1 MKFTTAT
8 RVAAIAV
15 GLSLAGA
22 TAFAAPGDGRRGDDN
37 STNASDQQEPGQR
50 GDRKRRNVKPKPQ
63 TAPVARP
70 AAPVAPQTAP
80 RMRGRQGMDNS
91 NNRRGRD
98 SNAVNARRNAPPVAR
113 NDNRRRDAGDRH
125 DRRNTGDRNDRRRDY
140 GDRNDRRRDY
150 GDRND
155 RRDVRGN
162 NDRRRAAVQQYRRN
176 YDAPR
181 RYRVGQYRWRDG
193 YSYHRYG
200 YGQRLPRHFYG
211 RNYWLTNFLIYG
223 LFSPPEGYVWVRY
236 GPDALLIDEYTGEI
250 VQVRYNM
257 FYS

>member
-1 MKFTTAT
+1 VKDFIMKMTTAT
-8 RVAAIAV
+8 RVAALAV

-22 TAFAAPGDGRRGDDN
+22 TAFAAPHDGRRGDDN
-37 STNASDQQEPGQR
+37 DTNASDQQKPGER
-50 GDRKRRNVKPKPQ
+50 GDRDRKGRKGTPDGQ
-63 TAPVARP
+63 TAPAAAP
-70 AAPVAPQTAP
+70 AAPVTPQTAP
-80 RMRGRQGMDNS
+80 RMRGRQGMDDR
-91 NNRRGRD
+91 RRGRD
-98 SNAVNARRNAPPVAR
+98 DVA
-113 NDNRRRDAGDRH
+113 NDRRRDRPAVRND
-125 DRRNTGDRNDRRRDY
+125 DRRRDYGDRNDRRY
-140 GDRNDRRRDY
+140 TGDRNDRRRDY

-155 RRDVRGN
+155 RRDVRGTD
-162 NDRRRAAVQQYRRN
+162 DRRRVDVRQYRRN

-181 RYRVGQYRWRDG
+181 RYRVAQYRWRDG
-193 YSYHRYG
+193 YSYNRYS
-200 YGQRLPRHFYG
+200 YGQRLPRNYYG

>member
-1 MKFTTAT
+1 MKMTTAT
-8 RVAAIAV
+8 RVAAIAI

-37 STNASDQQEPGQR
+37 NKPNASDQQKPDQK
-50 GDRKRRNVKPKPQ
+50 GDRRGRNARQV
-63 TAPVARP
+63 APAAAP
-70 AAPVAPQTAP
+70 AAPAAPQTAP
-80 RMRGRQGMDNS
+80 RMRGRQSMD

-98 SNAVNARRNAPPVAR
+98 NNAVDARRNAPPVAR
-113 NDNRRRDAGDRH
+113 NDNRRRDAGNRN
-125 DRRNTGDRNDRRRDY
+125 DRRNT

-181 RYRVGQYRWRDG
+181 RYRVAQYRWRDG
-193 YSYHRYG
+193 YSYNRYG

>member
-1 MKFTTAT
+1 MKMTTAT
-8 RVAAIAV
+8 RVAAIAI

-37 STNASDQQEPGQR
+37 NTNASDQQKPDQR
-50 GDRKRRNVKPKPQ
+50 GDRKGRNVKPAAQP
-63 TAPVARP
+63 APT
-70 AAPVAPQTAP
+70 AAPATPQTAP
-80 RMRGRQGMDNS
+80 RMRGRQGMDN
-91 NNRRGRD
+91 NRRGRD
-98 SNAVNARRNAPPVAR
+98 GNVANQRRNATPPVAR
-113 NDNRRRDAGDRH
+113 TDNNRRDYGNRN

-140 GDRNDRRRDY
+140 GDRNDRR
-150 GDRND
+150 
-155 RRDVRGN
+155 DVRGN
-162 NDRRRAAVQQYRRN
+162 DSRRRAAVQQYRRN

-181 RYRVGQYRWRDG
+181 RYRVSQYRWRDG
-193 YSYHRYG
+193 YSYNRYS

-223 LFSPPEGYVWVRY
+223 LFSPPPGYVWVRY

>member
-1 MKFTTAT
+1 MKMTTAT
-8 RVAAIAV
+8 RVAVIAV

-37 STNASDQQEPGQR
+37 NTNASDQQKPDQQ
-50 GDRKRRNVKPKPQ
+50 GDRKRRDVKPAPQ
-63 TAPVARP
+63 TAPA
-70 AAPVAPQTAP
+70 AAPVAPQTVP
-80 RMRGRQGMDNS
+80 RMRGRQGTDNT

-98 SNAVNARRNAPPVAR
+98 NNAVNARRNTPPVAR
-113 NDNRRRDAGDRH
+113 NDNRRRDAGDRY
-125 DRRNTGDRNDRRRDY
+125 DRRNT

-181 RYRVGQYRWRDG
+181 RYRVAQYRWRDG
-193 YSYHRYG
+193 YSYNRYG

>member
-1 MKFTTAT
+1 VKDFIMKLTTAT

-37 STNASDQQEPGQR
+37 NTNASEQQKPDQR
-50 GDRKRRNVKPKPQ
+50 GDRRGRKPDAQ
-63 TAPVARP
+63 TAPAATP
-70 AAPVAPQTAP
+70 AAPVTPQTAP
-80 RMRGRQGMDNS
+80 RMRGRQGTDNS

-98 SNAVNARRNAPPVAR
+98 NNAVNGRRNAPPVAR
-113 NDNRRRDAGDRH
+113 YDDRRRDAGDRN

-140 GDRNDRRRDY
+140 GDRN
-150 GDRND
+150 N

-162 NDRRRAAVQQYRRN
+162 NDRRRADVRQYRRN

-181 RYRVGQYRWRDG
+181 RYRVAQYRWRDG
-193 YSYHRYG
+193 YSYNRYG
-200 YGQRLPRHFYG
+200 YGQRLPWHFYG